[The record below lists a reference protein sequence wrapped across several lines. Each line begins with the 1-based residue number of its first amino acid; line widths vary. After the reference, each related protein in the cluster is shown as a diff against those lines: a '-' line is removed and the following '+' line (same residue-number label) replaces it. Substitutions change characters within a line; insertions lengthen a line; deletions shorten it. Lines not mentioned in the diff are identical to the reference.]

1 MFIERTNSPLE
12 YLAAFAVVFLSGL
25 LTGQSIR

>member
-12 YLAAFAVVFLSGL
+12 YLAAFAVVFMAGVLASGR
-25 LTGQSIR
+25 SV